1 MQPEYVG
8 ALAQSVE
15 QQTENL
21 CVPGSIP
28 GGTTTRDKTIFLF
41 CPFFNFLQKPVNTDV
56 SRGSFF
62 KEEFELFLKIDF
74 FSLVSW
80 RDSNF

>member
-1 MQPEYVG
+1 
-8 ALAQSVE
+8 
-15 QQTENL
+15 
-21 CVPGSIP
+21 
-28 GGTTTRDKTIFLF
+28 LF